1 MGDVIGRLGW
11 RSAVGG
17 RDDEDTVNGGPGKIH
32 RVNFRNRKT
41 EVIPKLN
48 APILN
53 KFSIFDTPE
62 GRLGGLCGGDGR
74 VEICSFFGLVERD
87 QGAMGRPKSGL
98 DRRFSLVEVGCDNRA
113 EAGTGGGGMRG
124 SYAINGSLTPMPE
137 SFIRCGDIGRA

>member
-11 RSAVGG
+11 QSAVGG
-17 RDDEDTVNGGPGKIH
+17 RDDEDTANGGPGK
-32 RVNFRNRKT
+32 NSARKCQKLKNL
-41 EVIPKLN
+41 ISKLN

-53 KFSIFDTPE
+53 KLSIFDTPE

-74 VEICSFFGLVERD
+74 VETCSFFGLVERD
-87 QGAMGRPKSGL
+87 QGANGRPKSGL
-98 DRRFSLVEVGCDNRA
+98 DRRFSLVEVGCANGA